1 MFYFRWIWP
10 FLNSILYNT
19 LIKIIKA
26 CKHIYF
32 SGYWANICLN
42 MRVPGLQCMA
52 SGVEHLETKEQKGKL
67 VSTLLY
73 K

>member
-1 MFYFRWIWP
+1 MFYSIWIGP
-10 FLNSILYNT
+10 FLYNT
-19 LIKIIKA
+19 FGNILNA
-26 CKHIYF
+26 CKPIYF
-32 SGYWANICLN
+32 SGHWANICLN

-67 VSTLLY
+67 VWTLIY